1 MSGKRPEKYRGSTP
15 EGLGRVS
22 VRYRVDLP
30 FTPMSP
36 ARLPHVPP
44 SPRWVRADG
53 TKGAGDVMES
63 GPAIFA
69 GVVFALFGG
78 ALLVWTGTRV
88 RRGEP
93 VAQGVSQVAS
103 ATLAGA
109 VAVVSLGLGA
119 YCLTRL

>member
-1 MSGKRPEKYRGSTP
+1 
-15 EGLGRVS
+15 
-22 VRYRVDLP
+22 
-30 FTPMSP
+30 
-36 ARLPHVPP
+36 
-44 SPRWVRADG
+44 
-53 TKGAGDVMES
+53 MES

-69 GVVFALFGG
+69 GAVFALFGG

-103 ATLAGA
+103 VTLASLA
-109 VAVVSLGLGA
+109 AVVSLGLGA

>member
-1 MSGKRPEKYRGSTP
+1 
-15 EGLGRVS
+15 
-22 VRYRVDLP
+22 
-30 FTPMSP
+30 
-36 ARLPHVPP
+36 
-44 SPRWVRADG
+44 
-53 TKGAGDVMES
+53 MES

-78 ALLVWTGTRV
+78 ALLVWTGARV

-109 VAVVSLGLGA
+109 AGFTALGLAA